1 MGVKVEIQAVQ
12 LELLILKRTQF
23 LYPEGGSHNFLKN
36 TGYILQVYKL
46 PHPRRLQ
53 S

>member
-1 MGVKVEIQAVQ
+1 MGVEVEIQAVE
-12 LELLILKRTQF
+12 LELVILKRTQF
-23 LYPEGGSHNFLKN
+23 LYPEDGSCNFLKN
-36 TGYILQVYKL
+36 TGYIVQVYKL